1 MMSGDGLLVRV
12 KPAYGRLDAQ
22 ALTCLADLSDQF
34 GNGVLDLTSRANLQI
49 RGVFEQAYPALLSSL
64 HSVGLAGANLK
75 ADQLNL
81 TLAPFTGKNSL
92 GWRWADYL
100 YAAADDLPELPAKFG
115 FSVDCG
121 KKRYLTKASADLFIE
136 AASGGEGLLRCAGS
150 TNGLVTDEDNLL
162 TSVRAILD
170 WYLGLQAGAPDTPP
184 VRMRKL
190 LEAQYPNGAWPQ
202 RYDGAP
208 KRPQDFPVLS
218 ARYPKTWSRVYP
230 KANYINHYTFND
242 NSHRDCVLL
251 ALEAHRVTGRLE
263 YLQAARRGGE
273 FILRAQMPEPQ
284 PVWAQ
289 QYNARMEPAWARKF
303 EPPSVTGGES
313 VGACRTLIDLY
324 LATGDAK
331 YLNAVA
337 PAVHWY
343 RRSAI
348 APGKWAR
355 FYELQT
361 NRPLYFTKEYQLT
374 YQDNDMPTHYS
385 FQSSYGVES
394 MIRYFEAVRKQ
405 GRTAWLAAQTPK
417 TLTAAQRAARAES
430 MEKKVRTVIAAQD
443 AQGRWI
449 TRGKLET
456 RGMIF
461 GDRIETKSFIDHIGV
476 LSKYLS
482 LLK

>member
-1 MMSGDGLLVRV
+1 M
-12 KPAYGRLDAQ
+12 
-22 ALTCLADLSDQF
+22 
-34 GNGVLDLTSRANLQI
+34 
-49 RGVFEQAYPALLSSL
+49 
-64 HSVGLAGANLK
+64 
-75 ADQLNL
+75 
-81 TLAPFTGKNSL
+81 
-92 GWRWADYL
+92 
-100 YAAADDLPELPAKFG
+100 
-115 FSVDCG
+115 
-121 KKRYLTKASADLFIE
+121 
-136 AASGGEGLLRCAGS
+136 
-150 TNGLVTDEDNLL
+150 
-162 TSVRAILD
+162 
-170 WYLGLQAGAPDTPP
+170 
-184 VRMRKL
+184 
-190 LEAQYPNGAWPQ
+190 
-202 RYDGAP
+202 
-208 KRPQDFPVLS
+208 
-218 ARYPKTWSRVYP
+218 YP

-251 ALEAHRVTGRLE
+251 ALEAHRVTGRPE

-430 MEKKVRTVIAAQD
+430 MEKQVRTVIAAQD

-449 TRGKLET
+449 TRAKLET
-456 RGMIF
+456 RGMTF
-461 GDRIETKSFIDHIGV
+461 GDRVETRTFIDHIGV

>member
-1 MMSGDGLLVRV
+1 MNRMIFMLTVLAVFSTQAADTPGQARRALVKGAAFMRSISAEGGYLWRYSTDLHLVAGETRASRSMMW
-12 KPAYGRLDAQ
+12 
-22 ALTCLADLSDQF
+22 
-34 GNGVLDLTSRANLQI
+34 LQPP
-49 RGVFEQAYPALLSSL
+49 GTPSVGMALLESYQRTGERAL
-64 HSVGLAGANLK
+64 LEHALAAGAAL
-75 ADQLNL
+75 ARAQL
-81 TLAPFTGKNSL
+81 
-92 GWRWADYL
+92 
-100 YAAADDLPELPAKFG
+100 
-115 FSVDCG
+115 
-121 KKRYLTKASADLFIE
+121 
-136 AASGGEGLLRCAGS
+136 ASGGWGYRHDFSDPQRTLRRNITTFDDNTSQSCLRFLLELGEVATGNTLREQAIRRARDVGL
-150 TNGLVTDEDNLL
+150 
-162 TSVRAILD
+162 
-170 WYLGLQAGAPDTPP
+170 
-184 VRMRKL
+184 RKL

-202 RYDGAP
+202 RYDGVP
-208 KRPQDFPVLS
+208 KQPQDFPVLP
-218 ARYPKTWSRVYP
+218 AHYPKTWSRVYP

-251 ALEAHRVTGRLE
+251 ALEAHRVTARPE

-289 QYNARMEPAWARKF
+289 QYNTRMEPAWARKF

-324 LATGDAK
+324 LTTGDAK

-343 RRSAI
+343 RRSSI

-361 NRPLYFTKEYQLT
+361 NRPLYFTKKYELT
-374 YQDNDMPTHYS
+374 YRDNDMPTHYS
-385 FQSSYGVES
+385 FQSSYGVEN
-394 MIRYFEAVRKQ
+394 MIRYYEAVRKQ

-417 TLTAAQRAARAES
+417 KLTAAQRAARAES
-430 MEKKVRTVIAAQD
+430 MEKQIRIVIAAQD

-456 RGMIF
+456 RGMTF
-461 GDRIETKSFIDHIGV
+461 EDRMETKTFIDHIGV

>member
-1 MMSGDGLLVRV
+1 MNRMIFMLTVLAVFSTQAADTPGQARRALVKGAVFMRSISAEGGYLWRYSTDLQLVAGETRASRSMMWLQPPGTPSVGMALLESYQRTGER
-12 KPAYGRLDAQ
+12 ALLEHALAAGAALAQ
-22 ALTCLADLSDQF
+22 A
-34 GNGVLDLTSRANLQI
+34 
-49 RGVFEQAYPALLSSL
+49 
-64 HSVGLAGANLK
+64 
-75 ADQLNL
+75 QL
-81 TLAPFTGKNSL
+81 
-92 GWRWADYL
+92 
-100 YAAADDLPELPAKFG
+100 
-115 FSVDCG
+115 
-121 KKRYLTKASADLFIE
+121 
-136 AASGGEGLLRCAGS
+136 ASGGWGYRHDFSDPQRTLRRNITTFDDNTSQSCLRFLLELGEVATGNTLREQAIRRARDVGL
-150 TNGLVTDEDNLL
+150 
-162 TSVRAILD
+162 
-170 WYLGLQAGAPDTPP
+170 
-184 VRMRKL
+184 RKL

-202 RYDGAP
+202 RYDGVP
-208 KRPQDFPVLS
+208 KQPQDFPVLP
-218 ARYPKTWSRVYP
+218 AHYPKTWSRVYP

-251 ALEAHRVTGRLE
+251 ALEAHRVTARPE

-289 QYNARMEPAWARKF
+289 QYNTRMEPAWARKF

-324 LATGDAK
+324 LTTGDAK

-337 PAVHWY
+337 PAVRWY
-343 RRSAI
+343 RRSSI

-361 NRPLYFTKEYQLT
+361 NRPLYFTKKYELT
-374 YQDNDMPTHYS
+374 YRDNDMPTHYS
-385 FQSSYGVES
+385 FQSSYGVEN
-394 MIRYFEAVRKQ
+394 MIRYYEAVRKQ

-417 TLTAAQRAARAES
+417 KLTAAQRAARAES
-430 MEKKVRTVIAAQD
+430 MEKQIRIVIAAQD

-456 RGMIF
+456 RGMSF
-461 GDRIETKSFIDHIGV
+461 EDRMETKTFIDHIGV